1 MTLAF
6 PYHLNPSGR
15 SATSGT
21 DAHVRQMLEQLL
33 LTSSGERVNR
43 PDFGCGLLDLV
54 FGPNQPQLAAGLTA
68 VITASIQQ
76 WLGDVVELTGLQ
88 VESVDSTLAIDISYT
103 VRATGQSGTAA
114 FIVPTAP

>member
-6 PYHLNPSGR
+6 PYHFDPSGR
-15 SATSGT
+15 SATSGA

-33 LTSSGERVNR
+33 FTSPGERVNR

-54 FGPNQPQLAAGLTA
+54 FGPNPPQLAAGLTA

-76 WLGDVVELTGLQ
+76 WLGDVVELTGLL
-88 VESVDSTLAIDISYT
+88 VESVDSTLAIDISYI
-103 VRATGQSGTAA
+103 VRTTGKAGTASFA
-114 FIVPTAP
+114 VPMPS